1 MGREAAM
8 EYAGGEFALHRA
20 GHAAW
25 RRVALVLVVAVAA
38 LSVTV
43 VGLVMRD
50 RPVDRAFAATSDG
63 RVIPLTPLDE
73 PVMTQA
79 ALRSWVVT
87 ALTEAFT
94 LGHHDYRLRLG
105 QVREYFTDDG
115 YESFTEQLEA
125 SLLLERVVDYRQ
137 VTAAVAN
144 GAPVI
149 TSFSSW
155 KGRGLWRLET
165 PLLLTFYAGNR
176 QETEK
181 LLVTALVMRVEREER
196 PAGIGIQQIIAERK
210 G

>member
-1 MGREAAM
+1 MA
-8 EYAGGEFALHRA
+8 YAGNAFALHRA
-20 GHAAW
+20 AHGAW
-25 RRVALVLVVAVAA
+25 RRVALVLVVAVTA
-38 LSVTV
+38 LAVAV
-43 VGLVMRD
+43 VCLVLRD
-50 RPVDRAFAATSDG
+50 RPADRAYAATPDG
-63 RVIPLTPLDE
+63 RVIALTPLAE

-79 ALRSWVVT
+79 ALRSWAVT

-125 SLLLERVVDYRQ
+125 SLLLERVVEYRQ

-149 TSFSSW
+149 TRSDTW
-155 KGRGLWRLET
+155 RGRGLWTLET
-165 PLLLTFYAGNR
+165 PLLVTFYAGNR

-181 LLVTALVMRVEREER
+181 LVVTALIVRVPREER
-196 PAGIGIQQIIAERK
+196 PAGIGIQQIIAERT